1 VTGTPLVGEG
11 VNEMYV
17 ESSSRVLAAIAALIA
32 VLGAAAVLVMAG

>member
-11 VNEMYV
+11 ESEMYV
-17 ESSSRVLAAIAALIA
+17 ESPSRVLAAIAALIA